1 MNRAERSPQT
11 LEHPVANQMLT
22 EVEKALKSQQG
33 QTSTPSL
40 TTTEAVQLPDVI
52 VATAACLGIAIVAAV
67 PGWMFLSG
75 SIVLYL
81 GLIVVLMAAGF
92 YVARRSPVS
101 AGIALGYSALLGL
114 MMGAFSHMA
123 TAGTNENVALISQAI
138 IGTVGGAVGM
148 LIVYSTPFGKKAA
161 RSTKLFLAVMIGY
174 FIIGLANIV
183 AALFGVGNGWGF
195 YGVGSLGIVLCLLG
209 VALACW
215 SLLVDI
221 GTAANAIATGAPRT
235 WSWSLGMAL
244 ASSIVWL
251 DLEILRLLS
260 ILNR

>member
-1 MNRAERSPQT
+1 M
-11 LEHPVANQMLT
+11 ANQMLT
-22 EVEKALKSQQG
+22 EVEKALKNQAG
-33 QTSTPSL
+33 QTATPTITVS
-40 TTTEAVQLPDVI
+40 EAVQLPDVI
-52 VATAACLGIAIVAAV
+52 VATAACLGVAIIAAV
-67 PGWMFLSG
+67 PGWIFLSG
-75 SIVLYL
+75 SFALYL

-101 AGIALGYSALLGL
+101 AGLALGYSALLGL

-123 TAGTNENVALISQAI
+123 TAGTNENIALITQAI
-138 IGTVGGAVGM
+138 IGTVAGAVGM

-183 AALFGVGNGWGF
+183 AVMFGVGNGWGF
-195 YGVGSLGIVLCLLG
+195 YGVGGIGIVLCLLG

-221 GTAANAIATGAPRT
+221 GTAANAIEVGAPRT

-251 DLEILRLLS
+251 YLELLRLLS